1 MADTK
6 ISAMPSATTPLT
18 GAELVPLVQSGVNV
32 RSTVAGITQY
42 NRTNFSNYGGFSSS
56 VDQTGSISAGTAM
69 TFNST
74 DVADG
79 VTLVSGTRLTVPV
92 TGTYNVQFSGQ
103 FENVENTQ
111 EIVTVWFRINGV
123 DVPKSATQ
131 ITIPARKS
139 AGIYG
144 YGVASWNIFLDMTAG
159 QYVEIIW
166 LPAVAT
172 LTLQALPASVSPA
185 YPAIP
190 SVIATVNQVG

>member
-32 RSTVAGITQY
+32 QTAISTY
-42 NRTNFSNYGGFSSS
+42 NDFVRASYFNYGGFSSS
-56 VDQTGSISAGTAM
+56 VNQTGSITAGTAM

-74 DVADG
+74 DIADG
-79 VTLVSGTRLTVPV
+79 VTLVSGSRLTVPV
-92 TGTYNVQFSGQ
+92 NGTYNIQFSAQ
-103 FENVENTQ
+103 LENVENTQ
-111 EIVTVWFRINGV
+111 ELVTIWFRVNGV

-139 AGIYG
+139 ASIYG
-144 YGVASWNIFLDMTAG
+144 YGVAAWNIFLDLTAG
-159 QYVEIIW
+159 QYVEIMW
-166 LPAVAT
+166 LPTIAT
-172 LTLQALPASVSPA
+172 MTLQALPAGTTPA